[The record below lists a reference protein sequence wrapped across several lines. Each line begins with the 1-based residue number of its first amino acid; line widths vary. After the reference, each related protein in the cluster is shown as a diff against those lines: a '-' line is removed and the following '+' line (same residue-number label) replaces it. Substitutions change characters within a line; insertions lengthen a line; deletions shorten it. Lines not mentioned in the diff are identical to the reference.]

1 VRDAEVVT
9 EAAESALR
17 LLAEGRGHVLL
28 VAPAGFGKSTTLRHL
43 ERSGR
48 TLGLRTQRYPVATG
62 SDAPDVVLV
71 DDAHLLPAQDL
82 AVLGNSLAS
91 TPRVVAAVE
100 PPVGD
105 GSFGEVLDRLAGSG
119 TVVALEPWTA
129 DEVATLLEP
138 TGEDRDPVDEAAD
151 VVSATGG
158 LPWLVTELLAD
169 EDPVPGL
176 PRPGHPTR
184 PERQVLRALDRL
196 PKQVNEV
203 VLALCAGYAVD
214 RGPLPPPL
222 APLAGPQLHSLL
234 DRVYDAGILSRDGQ
248 VPPLVRRAVLHH
260 APRHRIRPY
269 LLAVVDDLA
278 GAGVDLGPLA
288 EDLVNAGLRDP
299 RLVVALVA
307 RADGLLSDDPNTS
320 ARLYATAVEGGGE
333 PAVLSVRRA
342 EALALAGDLDAARTA
357 LTGVSTRDEDPAPVG
372 VRVAA
377 TVAVLSGQLQQAAA
391 LCGWAAQRDLS
402 HDPDAPGVAA
412 YVLFGNG
419 DAVLASEVLDASVGR
434 APGLTESA
442 VRALATAVRD
452 SLGTDPAT
460 ALSPLV
466 QSALALRTDRREL
479 QPDRPDTLAA
489 LLALHAG
496 DLAWPSRSSRGMP
509 SPATRQLSRA
519 APRSGPGRA
528 CRPGNMRTPRPSS
541 TPSTR
546 DPRGNSRGHGRCG
559 WGWPGGQDDV
569 RALTRLWADARGVLV
584 GHPVDLY
591 SLLPLGE
598 IGLAAARMHE
608 PELAEPVWNRALELL
623 DRLGNPSLWGP
634 AFHWYG
640 IQAAI
645 LTNRPH
651 AMTPHASAL
660 LAAART
666 SPFAAALARA
676 GRSWVA
682 VLGGDVDAPAVEA
695 AARGLAAV
703 GQRWEG
709 ARLAGPRR
717 GSRVRP
723 QDDGVV
729 DGVGP
734 RPADPDFG
742 CRDEEHAAVTGRGQ
756 GGHRPP
762 KPPRA
767 GGRRAGPRRHDVS
780 PDRRV
785 PLPVGQDRRAP
796 HGADQAAQRSLDPLP
811 AAGTAL
817 GQRVVAER
825 RPPADAT
832 GAMSRSS
839 TRGSLGVMTR

>member
-1 VRDAEVVT
+1 VTRHVTVRDAEVVT

-17 LLAEGRGHVLL
+17 LLAEGRGHILL

-48 TLGLRTQRYPVATG
+48 TVGLRTQRYPVAPG
-62 SDAPDVVLV
+62 SDTPDVLIV
-71 DDAHLLPAQDL
+71 DDAHLLPSREL
-82 AVLGNSLAS
+82 AVLGNGVAS

-105 GSFGEVLDRLAGSG
+105 GLFGEALDRLAGAG
-119 TVVALEPWTA
+119 TVVSLEPWTA
-129 DEVATLLEP
+129 NEVATLLEP
-138 TGEDRDPVDEAAD
+138 VGDSDALDEAAA
-151 VVSATGG
+151 VVTATGG

-169 EDPVPGL
+169 EDSLSAL
-176 PRPGHPTR
+176 PRPGQPTR
-184 PERQVLRALDRL
+184 PERQVLRALGRM
-196 PKQVNEV
+196 PKQMNEV
-203 VLALCAGYAVD
+203 VLALCAGYAID

-222 APLAGPQLHSLL
+222 APLAGAPLRILL

-260 APRHRIRPY
+260 VPRHRIGPY
-269 LLAVVDDLA
+269 LLTVVDDLA
-278 GAGVDLGPLA
+278 NAGVDLGPLA
-288 EDLVNAGLRDP
+288 EDLVYAGLRDS
-299 RLVVALVA
+299 RLVDALVTCGE
-307 RADGLLSDDPNTS
+307 GLLADDPLTS
-320 ARLYATAVEGGGE
+320 ASLYATAMEGGGE

-402 HDPDAPGVAA
+402 DDPDAPGVAA

-419 DAVLASEVLDASVGR
+419 DAVLASELLDASVGR
-434 APGLTESA
+434 APGLTDSA

-496 DLAWPSRSSRGMP
+496 DLAMAESVLARHTEPGNPTAESR
-509 SPATRQLSRA
+509 RA
-519 APRSGPGRA
+519 ALRAWTSMQAGQYADAQAFLDAIDPGSPREQPWAWALRVGLAR
-528 CRPGNMRTPRPSS
+528 R
-541 TPSTR
+541 
-546 DPRGNSRGHGRCG
+546 
-559 WGWPGGQDDV
+559 QDDV
-569 RALTRLWADARGVLV
+569 RALTRLWADTRGVLV

-660 LAAART
+660 LAAAQT

-709 ARLAGPRR
+709 ARLAG
-717 GSRVRP
+717 
-723 QDDGVV
+723 
-729 DGVGP
+729 
-734 RPADPDFG
+734 
-742 CRDEEHAAVTGRGQ
+742 HAAARASDRRTTASLMESARDLLTPTSGAGMKST
-756 GGHRPP
+756 PP
-762 KPPRA
+762 SPAEARA
-767 GGRRAGPRRHDVS
+767 GI
-780 PDRRV
+780 V
-785 PLPVGQDRRAP
+785 PLSPREREVVELVLAGMTYRQIGESLYLSAKTVEHHMARIKRRS
-796 HGADQAAQRSLDPLP
+796 GA
-811 AAGTAL
+811 
-817 GQRVVAER
+817 
-825 RPPADAT
+825 
-832 GAMSRSS
+832 S
-839 TRGSLGVMTR
+839 TRSQLLERLSVSVS